1 MYLHKWDSFGAW
13 KDVIIAT
20 FKTPTISEKSYK
32 VESLEI
38 KVFVHFNHKETY
50 WSIIFKMVCN
60 ASGLEL
66 GIVLGQSKNK
76 LFHPINFASKTL
88 IFPKIMTPWRNK
100 GWYPSCMILKVYN
113 KFIGYETY
121 RSYWHEA
128 VQHLIS
134 KEETNPRLI
143 QLVLPLKE
151 FDNEV
156 WDRKGSEE

>member
-1 MYLHKWDSFGAW
+1 
-13 KDVIIAT
+13 
-20 FKTPTISEKSYK
+20 
-32 VESLEI
+32 
-38 KVFVHFNHKETY
+38 
-50 WSIIFKMVCN
+50 
-60 ASGLEL
+60 
-66 GIVLGQSKNK
+66 
-76 LFHPINFASKTL
+76 
-88 IFPKIMTPWRNK
+88 
-100 GWYPSCMILKVYN
+100 MILKVYN

-156 WDRKGSEE
+156 